1 MLREVKLVVQ
11 GNLDSSTSEV
21 KLHIPQ
27 KGDETW
33 LRVGSGNR
41 VACVCV
47 CVYVCLCVGSH
58 TGVVSA
64 LFPLTPKR

>member
-11 GNLDSSTSEV
+11 GNSDSSTSEV

-33 LRVGSGNR
+33 LRVGSVNR

-47 CVYVCLCVGSH
+47 CVCVCVSMCVCVW
-58 TGVVSA
+58 GVK
-64 LFPLTPKR
+64 LG